1 MEKFKDNIGLI
12 CLILAGFIG
21 IGVIL
26 SDCSGSAKNV
36 EEPIQYGLPKP
47 HEIADTVLLEPFSE
61 ESLINKINR
70 EGILYTRIVM
80 AQAKLET
87 GNFKSNVF
95 KQNNN
100 LFGFVGRNGYIKYT
114 SWQKSVEDYKRWQ
127 TKYYKRGDYYAFLDR
142 IGYATDTSYTD
153 KLKRMN

>member
-1 MEKFKDNIGLI
+1 MEKLKNNLGP
-12 CLILAGFIG
+12 ILMFIALLIG
-21 IGVIL
+21 ITVAAT
-26 SDCSGSAKNV
+26 DCSSNAKNV
-36 EEPIQYGLPKP
+36 EESIEYGLPKP